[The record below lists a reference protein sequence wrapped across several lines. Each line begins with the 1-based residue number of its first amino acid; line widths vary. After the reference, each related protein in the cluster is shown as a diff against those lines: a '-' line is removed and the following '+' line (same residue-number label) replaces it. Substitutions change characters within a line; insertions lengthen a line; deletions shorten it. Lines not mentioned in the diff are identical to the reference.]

1 MWFFN
6 PEYVI
11 FMWSKKA
18 KYVVKTAE
26 YVVPNKPKKS
36 HIAKKKDGFIW
47 PKRTKLL
54 FHFLESIVNHDL

>member
-6 PEYVI
+6 LEYVI

-26 YVVPNKPKKS
+26 YVVPNKPKK
-36 HIAKKKDGFIW
+36 KKDGFIW
-47 PKRTKLL
+47 PKSTKLL
-54 FHFLESIVNHDL
+54 FHFLESIVNHDLR

>member
-18 KYVVKTAE
+18 KYVVKKAK
-26 YVVPNKPKKS
+26 YVIYIRQEKS
-36 HIAKKKDGFIW
+36 YIAKKDGFIW
-47 PKRTKLL
+47 PKSTKLL
-54 FHFLESIVNHDL
+54 FHSLESILNHDLR